1 MMDVRRTLLPLMAL
15 AVAACSRGDA
25 ARGPALDA
33 RRVVLSEG
41 YSMLYADASSLD
53 LIHLILYVKIE
64 SREFE
69 DVITEIGVFAGELKQ
84 DLERIARDYPGVHID
99 LVALPEMETRKRFA
113 VGKERAIR
121 FAPFGGHSR
130 QEYERTVLIGMANA
144 LNHEGH
150 LCGVMAAEEPDPGL
164 KKFLLATQ
172 RRYRALHELAM
183 DLLEREHFKAT
194 AAKRKP

>member
-1 MMDVRRTLLPLMAL
+1 MMDVRRTLLPLMVL

-33 RRVVLSEG
+33 QRVVLSEG

-53 LIHLILYVKIE
+53 LIHLILYVKLE
-64 SREFE
+64 SQEFE
-69 DVITEIGVFAGELKQ
+69 DVITEISGFAGELKH
-84 DLERIARDYPGVHID
+84 DLERIARDYPGVQID
-99 LVALPEMETRKRFA
+99 LVALPEMEKRKRRA
-113 VGKERAIR
+113 VGKERALR
-121 FAPFGGHSR
+121 FAPFSGHSR

-150 LCGVMAAEEPDPGL
+150 LCGVMAEEEPDPGL

-172 RRYRALHELAM
+172 RRYRLLHERATG
-183 DLLEREHFKAT
+183 LLEREHFRAP
-194 AAKRKP
+194 AK

>member
-1 MMDVRRTLLPLMAL
+1 
-15 AVAACSRGDA
+15 
-25 ARGPALDA
+25 
-33 RRVVLSEG
+33 
-41 YSMLYADASSLD
+41 MLYTDASRIGQID
-53 LIHLILYVKIE
+53 LILYVKFE

-69 DVITEIGVFAGELKQ
+69 EVITEISRFGGELKQ
-84 DLERIARDYPGVHID
+84 NLLRIARDYPGVHID
-99 LVALPEMETRKRFA
+99 LEPLPEMETRKRFA

-121 FAPFGGHSR
+121 FAPLSGRSR

-164 KKFLLATQ
+164 KKFLLKTQ

-183 DLLEREHFKAT
+183 GLLEREHFRT
-194 AAKRKP
+194 GVAKP